1 LVAGN
6 YNGLKFWIY
15 KNGQFSVDKKVDN
28 FHISSRFV
36 CIDPNNDKVIWTS
49 HPYKG
54 VFRVSMKDS
63 LKTEVKLYGA
73 REGLTLSENNSF
85 VCRLKNRVVIASEN
99 GIFEY
104 NIHTDKFAPCSLL
117 MPYFKG
123 MKMYYLKEDQDGNIW
138 FIADNR
144 IGVLDFSNHKPQV
157 IYFPELN
164 NRLVS
169 GFEFINPMNLE
180 NVIVGGKRAFF
191 ISITK
196 RIDKS

>member
-1 LVAGN
+1 
-6 YNGLKFWIY
+6 
-15 KNGQFSVDKKVDN
+15 
-28 FHISSRFV
+28 
-36 CIDPNNDKVIWTS
+36 
-49 HPYKG
+49 
-54 VFRVSMKDS
+54 MKDS

-123 MKMYYLKEDQDGNIW
+123 MKMYYLKEDQDGNVW

-157 IYFPELN
+157 IYLPELN

-180 NVIVGGKRAFF
+180 NVIVGGEKAFF